1 MKEHIV
7 TSKGE
12 QLMENEDETITRL
25 EERLSDTESVLK
37 EIINFLNRR
46 VTFTVKESNLYEA
59 LEQFEADKQEEID
72 NLNDKVDTLSKD
84 NDYLEDIIVSLE
96 EKILILTD
104 DRE

>member
-1 MKEHIV
+1 
-7 TSKGE
+7 
-12 QLMENEDETITRL
+12 MENEDETITRL

-46 VTFTVKESNLYEA
+46 VTFYVTKSNVYEA

-72 NLNDKVDTLSKD
+72 NLDEDVEDLRED
-84 NDYLEDIIVSLE
+84 NERLNGIIISLE